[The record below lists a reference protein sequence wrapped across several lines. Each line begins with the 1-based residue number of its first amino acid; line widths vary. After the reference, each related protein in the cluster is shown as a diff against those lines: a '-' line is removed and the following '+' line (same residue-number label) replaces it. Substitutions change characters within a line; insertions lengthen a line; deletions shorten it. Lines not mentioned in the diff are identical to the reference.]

1 MTRPGSNNDDMEP
14 ARVTEEAAHWF
25 TRLKSR
31 VVDTAEL
38 SEFYAWRKSPANA
51 AAYDA
56 LEAHWRASKKLG
68 DDRDIADAIGEALQ
82 SDSPRAAGARGVRLA
97 LIAGLIVLAACTAFF
112 LITRETVY
120 ETTIGEQRLV
130 QLQDGSRV
138 HLDTDSEISVALGST
153 RQITLARGRAYFDVA
168 RDPDRKFIVLAGDAE
183 VEAIGTVFEVA
194 RDAATTLVTL
204 VEGKVAVDASK
215 AGAKGERTQLL
226 AGQSVS
232 ISHDSIGEVGR
243 ANVEQI
249 NAWTRGRLEFR
260 ETPLKDAIAQVN
272 RYARKPITLAP
283 SRWSDERVNGGF
295 AVGDVDAFVEAVT
308 ALYPLQIDRKS
319 DGSIHLHE

>member
-1 MTRPGSNNDDMEP
+1 MTRPGSNDDDIGS
-14 ARVTEEAAHWF
+14 AQAAEEAAHWF
-25 TRLKSR
+25 TRLNSR

-38 SEFYAWRKSPANA
+38 SEFYAWRKSSANA

-68 DDRDIADAIGEALQ
+68 NDPDIADAIGEALQ
-82 SDSPRAAGARGVRLA
+82 SDGTRTTGPRHIRLA
-97 LIAGLIVLAACTAFF
+97 LIAGLILLTACTAFF
-112 LITRETVY
+112 LITRESVY
-120 ETTIGEQRLV
+120 ETAIGEQRLV

-138 HLDTDSEISVALGST
+138 HLDTNSAISVVLGST

-168 RDPDRKFIVLAGDAE
+168 RDPDRKFIVQAGNAE
-183 VEAIGTVFEVA
+183 VQAIGTVFEVA
-194 RDAATTLVTL
+194 RNAETTMVTL
-204 VEGKVAVDASK
+204 VEGKVAVDAST

-232 ISHDSIGEVGR
+232 ISPNGIGEVGR

-260 ETPLKDAIAQVN
+260 ETPLEDAIAQVN